1 MVERVH
7 STTVAVM
14 PTSIFGLSFEAK
26 ALCEAIRQRNPK
38 ALILLDC
45 CQASDACWHGERLA
59 SQGTQRCW
67 LWSWKAHDNTLWGC
81 VVDQPR

>member
-26 ALCEAIRQRNPK
+26 ALCEATP
-38 ALILLDC
+38 A
-45 CQASDACWHGERLA
+45 E
-59 SQGTQRCW
+59 SQGAYSAR
-67 LWSWKAHDNTLWGC
+67 LLPSL
-81 VVDQPR
+81 